1 MTTNDQGGGAGGGGA
16 LPLPYLAATE
26 PVVLAHRGFSPD
38 GLENSLSAFQAA
50 VDLGCDYV
58 ETDVHATADGVA
70 IAFHDDTLDR
80 VTDASGR
87 IAELAWDDV
96 RRARI
101 GGVEA
106 VPTLADVLA
115 SWPDLRVNIDLKSAA
130 AVAPTVALVNRMRAH
145 DRVCIGSFNDRR
157 RRAAVAAMDRRV
169 ATSAGTGTVRA
180 FVAAV
185 AVGSAGLVRRILR
198 DVDCLQLPERSSGV
212 TVVSPRSVAMAA
224 EAGVPMHVWTVNDPA
239 DMHRL
244 LDWGV
249 AGLVTDRADLGLE
262 VLASRA

>member
-1 MTTNDQGGGAGGGGA
+1 MS
-16 LPLPYLAATE
+16 LPYLAPTQ
-26 PVVLAHRGFSPD
+26 PVVLAHRGFSPE
-38 GLENSLSAFQAA
+38 GLENSLAAFQAA

-70 IAFHDDTLDR
+70 VAFHDDTLDR
-80 VTDASGR
+80 VTDSAGR
-87 IAELAWDDV
+87 IAELTWDEV

-115 SWPDLRVNIDLKSAA
+115 TWPDLRVNIDLKSAA
-130 AVAPTVALVNRMRAH
+130 AVAPTVALVNRLHAH
-145 DRVCIGSFNDRR
+145 DRVCIGSFSDRR

-185 AVGSAGLVRRILR
+185 ALGNAALVRRILR
-198 DVDCLQLPERSSGV
+198 NVDCLQLPERSGAV
-212 TVVSPRSVAMAA
+212 TVVSPRSVGMAA
-224 EAGVPMHVWTVNDPA
+224 SAGVPMHVWTVNDPH

-249 AGLVTDRADLGLE
+249 SGLVTDRADLGLQ
-262 VLASRA
+262 VVAGRG